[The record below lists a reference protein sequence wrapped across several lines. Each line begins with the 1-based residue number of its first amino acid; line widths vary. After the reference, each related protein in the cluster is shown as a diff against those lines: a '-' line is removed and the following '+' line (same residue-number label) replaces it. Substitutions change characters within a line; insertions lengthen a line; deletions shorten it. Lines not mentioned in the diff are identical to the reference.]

1 MKQQVQKLFLFFLI
15 SFTTTLTLRAQSPAT
30 ATIDN
35 NFLVIL
41 DDKAPLVSDYTIDI
55 SKLSFKDQLA
65 AEMFFARLHDNLMTY
80 TVDYPA
86 KKATVH
92 IELIYMQPQGWG
104 VVEYNNYLLKASNRY
119 RQTFDAVN
127 K

>member
-1 MKQQVQKLFLFFLI
+1 MNKHVQKLTLILLI
-15 SFTTTLTLRAQSPAT
+15 SFTSILPLSAQSTGT

-35 NFLVIL
+35 YLLVEL
-41 DDKAPLVSDYTIDI
+41 NTESPLASDYVIDI
-55 SKLSFKDQLA
+55 SNLSFKNQQA
-65 AEMFFARLHDNLMTY
+65 AEWFFNRLHDNLMTY

-86 KKATVH
+86 KKATLH
-92 IELIYMQPQGWG
+92 IDLKHMQPQGWG
-104 VVEYNNYLLKASNRY
+104 VAEYNDYFIKATDRY